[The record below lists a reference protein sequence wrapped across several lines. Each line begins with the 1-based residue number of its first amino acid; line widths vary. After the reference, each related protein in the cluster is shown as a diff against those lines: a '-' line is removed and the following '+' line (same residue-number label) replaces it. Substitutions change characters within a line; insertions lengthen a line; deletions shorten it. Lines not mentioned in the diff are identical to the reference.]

1 MKRILLTTT
10 SLVLAAG
17 VAQAD
22 ISWSGS
28 ATAGLARDGKV
39 KAVAANAKTVANTT
53 AGGTAISATDF
64 AADAL
69 ATAIVARDAND
80 TNYIAD
86 GNATLS
92 GTTAADV
99 RADLVK
105 LQTYLTATPENG
117 GAAASLT
124 AVNNAIRMIDFAN
137 GTAATATGKMKQY
150 SEVNA
155 TASAS
160 VETDMGWVVSAAI
173 SVDAG
178 TGYDFADDDSFDAA
192 KTNGVGLDSV
202 SIDFG
207 AGGKLTLDQD
217 AVAHLVDADDDAAA
231 DLLYTNTFGTASF
244 SFAADIDDGD
254 ADTKASA
261 AAITRTAAN
270 GTVGDVT
277 YAAAV
282 AADTQWSTKVSMPLA
297 GTNVYFAAD
306 EAGGDAYG
314 VSGTYAGIGWSV
326 DSKREA
332 LAKDTGAKRSN
343 TVKVS
348 YATGALTLGA
358 SYDSIKDGD
367 QWGVSAAYAAG
378 ALSLNVSTDEGDDW
392 SASGAY
398 DLGNGASLVGGT
410 NYTEDAYVG
419 VSFAF

>member
-22 ISWSGS
+22 ITWSGS

-39 KAVAANAKTVANTT
+39 KAVASTEVATHDVDTLEADYAAIATLAASGANADAVDLV
-53 AGGTAISATDF
+53 AIS
-64 AADAL
+64 
-69 ATAIVARDAND
+69 
-80 TNYIAD
+80 
-86 GNATLS
+86 GNANVADFITDLDTQIALS
-92 GTTAADV
+92 A
-99 RADLVK
+99 L
-105 LQTYLTATPENG
+105 
-117 GAAASLT
+117 
-124 AVNNAIRMIDFAN
+124 NAQN
-137 GTAATATGKMKQY
+137 AATAAIAEDEVVIAGKLAALKTLAGRIGAVVETPTGKMKQY

-160 VETDMGWVVSAAI
+160 VATDMGWVVSAAI

-178 TGYDFADDDSFDAA
+178 TGYDFADDDTFDAA

-217 AVAHLVDADDDAAA
+217 NFAHLVDADDDAAA
-231 DLLYTNTFGTASF
+231 DLMYTNTFGTASF

-254 ADTKASA
+254 VDTKARA
-261 AAITRTAAN
+261 ASLSRGNTTQAN
-270 GTVGDVT
+270 AGDIVYT
-277 YAAAV
+277 AAV
-282 AADTQWSTKVSMPLA
+282 AADVQWSTKVSMPLA

-306 EAGGDAYG
+306 EEGGDAYG

-378 ALSLNVSTDEGDDW
+378 ALSLNVSTDEGSDW